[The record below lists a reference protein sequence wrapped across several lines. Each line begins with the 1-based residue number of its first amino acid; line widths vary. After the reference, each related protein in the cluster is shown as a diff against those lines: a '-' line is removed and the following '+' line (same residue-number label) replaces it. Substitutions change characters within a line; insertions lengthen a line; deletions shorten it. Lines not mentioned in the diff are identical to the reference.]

1 MWWHTPLI
9 QAHERQADL
18 CNFAASLSCLPP
30 RPPSK
35 KKKKKSP
42 PHKKGKLEA
51 QGLIKAKIAKMVEV
65 DNGKCLI
72 SMDFQI
78 CF

>member
-1 MWWHTPLI
+1 MRG
-9 QAHERQADL
+9 RQISVTLQPVSHACHQDL
-18 CNFAASLSCLPP
+18 PQ
-30 RPPSK
+30 